1 MGILTTIEQMILLYL
16 MLILGGAACLVFIIS
31 LAVDFYNKEIR
42 SKKIEKKK
50 PCKKCVWYNGSSDSC
65 LNKEFGYAPVY
76 FDLYPHKECEVWEE
90 KKNGME

>member
-31 LAVDFYNKEIR
+31 LGVDFYNKEIR
-42 SKKIEKKK
+42 GKKIRRQK
-50 PCKKCVWYNGSSDSC
+50 PCNKCVWFDNGNC
-65 LNKEFGYAPVY
+65 RNKEEGYAPIY

-90 KKNGME
+90 KEDGME